1 MLLFSE
7 NFTYQLAET
16 LKNELDFFPAKLKI
30 KDDEEFK
37 FFLGKIKLAA
47 NLVDMEKSSF
57 YEIDG
62 EKFIDHPPVFLKNI
76 SSFEFCA
83 KDINDDLIW
92 VFSDKFKELVIS
104 NHFKIEFLPLA

>member
-1 MLLFSE
+1 MLSFSE
-7 NFTYQLAET
+7 NFTYKLAET

-30 KDDEEFK
+30 KDEEFK

-76 SSFEFCA
+76 SGFKFCA

-104 NHFKIEFLPLA
+104 NHFKIEFLPPA